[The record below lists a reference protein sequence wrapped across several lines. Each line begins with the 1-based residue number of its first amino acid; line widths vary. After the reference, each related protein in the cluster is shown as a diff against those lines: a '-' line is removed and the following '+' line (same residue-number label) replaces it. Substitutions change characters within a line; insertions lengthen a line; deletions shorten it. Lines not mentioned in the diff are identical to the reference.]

1 MDTTDITL
9 EVLRGIQSTLG
20 GVRQDLGRIER
31 EAHTTNERLE
41 RLERHASSTNERLLA
56 LEQHAI
62 ATRESIEIL
71 GTQAV
76 LAGRALTTQME
87 ARLRLDERMSELE
100 RRVDAVERRT

>member
-62 ATRESIEIL
+62 ATRESIDRYSTSIFS
-71 GTQAV
+71 AS
-76 LAGRALTTQME
+76 
-87 ARLRLDERMSELE
+87 RLLPK
-100 RRVDAVERRT
+100 